1 MAKHETPTAADAASE
16 DSDNQPGKLGYKIMA
31 GAGAAV
37 GGSVA
42 RKALDTTWKK
52 ATGKEP
58 PVNPEHP
65 DVKWSEAVAW
75 AVGSAA
81 IVALV
86 KLLAQRRV
94 AATWRRASGEL
105 PPGLH

>member
-1 MAKHETPTAADAASE
+1 MAKHGKAAEVVATPD
-16 DSDNQPGKLGYKIMA
+16 DSDKNAGKLGYKIMA

-37 GGSVA
+37 GTSVA
-42 RKALDTTWKK
+42 RKALDKTWKK

-58 PVNPEHP
+58 PANPEHP
-65 DVKWSEAVAW
+65 DVRWSEAVTW

-81 IVALV
+81 IAALV
-86 KLLAQRRV
+86 RLLMQRRV

-105 PPGLH
+105 PPGLD